1 MVFEKGD
8 NVIVKVNGHF
18 RVGKVTGRTKLK
30 RGLIYEVLLENGK
43 KVDRCSV
50 NKELSTAHI
59 HKGLTKHLNKKQN
72 GQDSRPDPG
81 AEQEHQG
88 SQVTKQGHPGLN

>member
-1 MVFEKGD
+1 MVFQKGD
-8 NVIVKVNGHF
+8 SVIVKVNGHF
-18 RVGKVTGRTKLK
+18 RVGVVTSRTKLK

-59 HKGLTKHLNKKQN
+59 HKGLTKNLKNKLY
-72 GQDSRPDPG
+72 GQSTD
-81 AEQEHQG
+81 EE
-88 SQVTKQGHPGLN
+88 V

>member
-1 MVFEKGD
+1 MVFQKGD
-8 NVIVKVNGHF
+8 SVIVKVNGHF
-18 RVGKVTGRTKLK
+18 RVGVVTSRTKLK

-59 HKGLTKHLNKKQN
+59 HKGLTKHLNKKEN
-72 GQDSRPDPG
+72 GQDSN
-81 AEQEHQG
+81 EE
-88 SQVTKQGHPGLN
+88 V